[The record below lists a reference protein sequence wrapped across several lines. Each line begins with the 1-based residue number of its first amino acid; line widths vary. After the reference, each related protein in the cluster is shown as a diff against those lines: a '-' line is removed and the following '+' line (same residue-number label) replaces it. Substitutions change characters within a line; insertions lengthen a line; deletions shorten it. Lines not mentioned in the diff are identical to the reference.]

1 MKIVEFAKN
10 KQGEFHL
17 GDEYTLK
24 TGMEGVR
31 IITGSRVIEVR
42 RPRWT
47 TRIEI
52 DLNRNPEIKGPIKTK
67 RGLRLIIT

>member
-10 KQGEFHL
+10 KQGEFLL
-17 GDEYTLK
+17 GNEYSVD
-24 TGMEGVR
+24 GRMEGVR
-31 IITGSRVIEVR
+31 IITGSRAIEVR
-42 RPRWT
+42 RPRRT

-52 DLNRNPEIKGPIKTK
+52 DLNKNPDIKGPVKTK

>member
-10 KQGEFHL
+10 KAGEFHL
-17 GDEYTLK
+17 GNEYSIN

-42 RPRWT
+42 RPRRT

-52 DLNRNPEIKGPIKTK
+52 DLNKNPDIKGPVKTK

>member
-10 KQGEFHL
+10 KRGEFLL
-17 GDEYTLK
+17 GDEYSIK
-24 TGMEGVR
+24 NSMEGVR

-42 RPRWT
+42 RPRRT

-52 DLNRNPEIKGPIKTK
+52 DLNKQPEIEGPVKTK